1 MLGEVCL
8 RVSRFVLIVAIFGCL
23 AAYGQDSSEDGVLKV
38 MKTELTRSFDALK
51 KTPVP
56 PYFLS
61 YQLTDNRAIS
71 VESNFGALTGSSD
84 RTTRLLDLDLRVG
97 DYKLDN
103 THKIESRDGF
113 EPQNF
118 GEVSATVP
126 LENDAEGLA
135 VALWLETDSN
145 YKEAVQRF
153 QAVKTSGNL
162 RKTDG
167 TDKSTDGDFSKAM
180 PSIYSEPVADFNFD
194 RAAWE
199 AKARN
204 FGRPFAEYPDIINGS
219 VTVMAEIE
227 TRRYVNSDGSS
238 IRMSSPFYRV
248 MVSGSI
254 RASDGEVLP
263 LYRDWMS
270 FSPQGLPSDEE
281 VNKTVADMIST
292 LLKLSKAPVE
302 EPYTGPA
309 ILSGRA
315 AAVFFHE
322 IFGHRI
328 EGDRLNDDDDAQT
341 FKKRIN
347 QPVLPSFLS
356 VYSDPTL
363 KKIGNTDLVG
373 YYQFDDEG
381 IKAHRV
387 TVVQNGIFKSFLT
400 SRTPIA
406 GFAESNGHGRRQQG
420 HTVEARQSNLVVEA
434 SKTVSREDLKK
445 KLIAEVKAAKKPY
458 GLLFDD
464 IQGGFTFTQ
473 RAIPN
478 AFSVNP
484 TVVYRIY
491 PDGHEELVRGLDL
504 IGTPLI
510 AFSKI
515 SAADDQPAVFNGVCG
530 AESGWVPVSASAPG
544 ILIDQIEVQRKE
556 KSQERLPI
564 LPDPSHRAPETKAAG
579 N

>member
-1 MLGEVCL
+1 L
-8 RVSRFVLIVAIFGCL
+8 RVCRVVLTFSLLMGL
-23 AAYGQDSSEDGVLKV
+23 AAFGQEPAQDGVLKV
-38 MKTELTRSFDALK
+38 MQAELTRSYDALK
-51 KTPVP
+51 KAPVA

-71 VESNFGALTGSSD
+71 VESELGALMGSSD

-103 THKIESRDGF
+103 THKLGGRNEFLQRG
-113 EPQNF
+113 F
-118 GEVSATVP
+118 GEATATVP
-126 LENDAEGLA
+126 LENDSEGLA
-135 VALWLETDSN
+135 IALWLETDHQ
-145 YKEAVQRF
+145 YKDAVQRYE
-153 QAVKTSGNL
+153 AVKTSGNL

-167 TDKSTDGDFSKAM
+167 TEKKDEGDFSKA
-180 PSIYSEPVADFNFD
+180 PSENYSEPISELKFD

-199 AKARN
+199 QKVRSYSH
-204 FGRPFAEYPDIINGS
+204 PFANYSDMIDGS
-219 VTVMAEIE
+219 VTASGEIE
-227 TRRYVNSDGSS
+227 TRRYVNSDGSL
-238 IRMSSPFYRV
+238 IRISSPFYRL
-248 MVSGSI
+248 MISASI
-254 RASDGEVLP
+254 RATDGEVLP
-263 LYRDWMS
+263 LHRDWMS
-270 FSPQGLPSDEE
+270 FTPEGLPSDAE
-281 VNKTVADMIST
+281 VNKTVTDMIAILT
-292 LLKLSKAPVE
+292 ALRKAPVE

-328 EGDRLNDDDDAQT
+328 EGDRLNNDEDAQT

-347 QPVLPSFLS
+347 QSVLPPFLS

-363 KKIGNTDLVG
+363 KRIGSTELVG
-373 YYQFDDEG
+373 YYPFDDEG
-381 IKAHRV
+381 VKARRL
-387 TVVQNGIFKSFLT
+387 TIVQNGIFKSFLT
-400 SRTPIA
+400 SRTPIT

-420 HTVEARQSNLVVEA
+420 HKVEARQANLVVES
-434 SKTVSREDLKK
+434 SKTVTREELKK
-445 KLIAEVKAAKKPY
+445 KLIVEVKAAKKPY

-473 RAIPN
+473 RTIPN
-478 AFSVNP
+478 AFNINP

-491 PDGHEELVRGLDL
+491 TDGREEMVRGLDL

-515 SAADDQPAVFNGVCG
+515 SATDDQPGIFNGVCG

-544 ILIDQIEVQRKE
+544 MLIDQIEVQRKE

-564 LPDPSHRAPETKAAG
+564 LPDPTSRGPETKAAG

>member
-1 MLGEVCL
+1 M
-8 RVSRFVLIVAIFGCL
+8 RVRRLVLIVCISACL
-23 AAYGQDSSEDGVLKV
+23 AAYGQDSSEDGVVKV
-38 MKTELTRSFDALK
+38 MKQELTRSFDALK
-51 KTPVP
+51 KAPVA

-61 YQLTDNRAIS
+61 YQLTDNRAIN

-103 THKIESRDGF
+103 THKIEEGGIEPRGF
-113 EPQNF
+113 N
-118 GEVSATVP
+118 EVSATIP
-126 LENDAEGLA
+126 LENDADGLA
-135 VALWLETDSN
+135 VALWLETDRE
-145 YKEAVQRF
+145 YKEAVQRL

-167 TDKSTDGDFSKAM
+167 TQKNSEGDFSRA
-180 PSIYSEPVADFNFD
+180 PASIYSEPIADFNFD

-199 AKARN
+199 AKVRN
-204 FGRPFAEYPDIINGS
+204 FSRPFADYPDIVNGS
-219 VTVMAEIE
+219 VTASGEIE
-227 TRRYVNSDGSS
+227 TRRYVNSDGSV
-238 IRMSSPFYRV
+238 IRMSAPFYRV
-248 MVSGSI
+248 MVAASI
-254 RASDGEVLP
+254 RAGDGEVLP
-263 LYRDWMS
+263 VYRDWMS
-270 FSPQGLPSDEE
+270 FTPQGLPSDEE
-281 VNKTVADMIST
+281 VNKTVADMITT

-328 EGDRLNDDDDAQT
+328 EGDRLNNDDDAQT

-363 KKIGNTDLVG
+363 KRIGNTELVG

-381 IKAHRV
+381 VKAHRV
-387 TVVQNGIFKSFLT
+387 TVVQNGVFKSFLT

-406 GFAESNGHGRRQQG
+406 GFPESNGHGRRQQG

-434 SKTVSREDLKK
+434 SKTVSRDELKK
-445 KLIAEVKAAKKPY
+445 KLISEVKAAKKPY

-491 PDGHEELVRGLDL
+491 PDGREELVRGLDL

>member
-1 MLGEVCL
+1 MRAC
-8 RVSRFVLIVAIFGCL
+8 RFVLLIATLWCV
-23 AAYGQDSSEDGVLKV
+23 AAYAQDSSQDAVLKT
-38 MKTELTRSFDALK
+38 MKQELTRSYDALK
-51 KTPVP
+51 KAPVA

-71 VESNFGALTGSSD
+71 VEGNFGALTGSSD

-97 DYKLDN
+97 DYKFDN
-103 THKIESRDGF
+103 THRIEGGGAEPRGF
-113 EPQNF
+113 NEI
-118 GEVSATVP
+118 SATIP
-126 LENDAEGLA
+126 LENDADGLA
-135 VALWLETDSN
+135 VALWLATDRE

-167 TDKSTDGDFSKAM
+167 TEKKDDGDFSKA
-180 PSIYSEPVADFNFD
+180 PAEIYSESLADFHFN
-194 RAAWE
+194 RSAWE
-199 AKARN
+199 AKVRN
-204 FGRPFAEYPDIINGS
+204 FSRPFADYNDIINGS
-219 VTVMAEIE
+219 VTVMAEVE
-227 TRRYVNSDGSS
+227 TRRYVNSDGSA
-238 IRMSSPFYRV
+238 IRISAPFYRV
-248 MVSGSI
+248 MVAASI
-254 RASDGEVLP
+254 RATDGEVLP
-263 LYRDWMS
+263 IYRDWMS
-270 FSPQGLPSDEE
+270 FTPEGLPSDEE
-281 VNKTVADMIST
+281 VNKTVGDMIST
-292 LLKLSKAPVE
+292 LLKLAKAPIE

-347 QPVLPSFLS
+347 QPVLPPFLS

-363 KKIGNTDLVG
+363 KRIGSTELVG
-373 YYQFDDEG
+373 YYPFDDEG
-381 IKAHRV
+381 VKARRV
-387 TVVQNGIFKSFLT
+387 TVVQNGVFKSFLT
-400 SRTPIA
+400 SRTPLT
-406 GFAESNGHGRRQQG
+406 GFPESNGHGRRQQG
-420 HTVEARQSNLVVEA
+420 HNVEARQSNLIVEA
-434 SKTVSREDLKK
+434 GKTVSREELKK
-445 KLIAEVKAAKKPY
+445 KLISKVKAAKKPY
-458 GLLFDD
+458 GLFFDD

-473 RAIPN
+473 RSMPN

-491 PDGHEELVRGLDL
+491 PDGREELVRGLDL

-515 SAADDQPAVFNGVCG
+515 SAADDQPGIFNGVCG